1 MGAYAFAWMSFP
13 GRNIF
18 FIVIVAL
25 MVVPIQMTLI
35 PILQLFQLM
44 HINGTIL
51 AVWLAHSGYGLPFE
65 VFLLR
70 NYLGGLPREIFE
82 SAEVDGAGHSVR
94 FLRIAVPMTIPAI
107 ASLTIFVFL
116 GIWNDLLVALTFLGT
131 SPYRPFTVKIAQLVT
146 SSRRVAVPDRAAVL
160 QMALRSRVHL
170 PAALPVRGITSGS
183 VRAGARTKDRI
194 SSMAAHDVVVMTTH
208 DIGRHLH
215 YGARGQ
221 ARASTR
227 LPQRCS
233 PGLLHGAAV
242 RPQPRE
248 PGDRALRTTT
258 ASSAWPITASTGS
271 STCPMRRRCSA
282 PQGAGPTSSAGSTC
296 RCIRRR
302 SGSPASR
309 ASHRARLSG
318 SCCSVTPAYT

>member
-1 MGAYAFAWMSFP
+1 MSVEATSRTETAVGRGVSTLDNIGYRLQRLPLHLIIIIFCAIWIIPTFGMVINSFRSLQDMGNAGWWTTLFPPHGFTLASYQQVLAIDGVPESILYSILITIPATVIQLTIATMGAYAFAWMNFP

-35 PILQLFQLM
+35 PILQLFQFL

-146 SSRRVAVPDRAAVL
+146 SFGGGWQFLTAAAVL
-160 QMALRSRVHL
+160 QMALPLIVFIFLQRYF
-170 PAALPVRGITSGS
+170 VRGITSGS
-183 VRAGARTKDRI
+183 VKG
-194 SSMAAHDVVVMTTH
+194 
-208 DIGRHLH
+208 
-215 YGARGQ
+215 
-221 ARASTR
+221 
-227 LPQRCS
+227 
-233 PGLLHGAAV
+233 
-242 RPQPRE
+242 
-248 PGDRALRTTT
+248 
-258 ASSAWPITASTGS
+258 
-271 STCPMRRRCSA
+271 
-282 PQGAGPTSSAGSTC
+282 
-296 RCIRRR
+296 
-302 SGSPASR
+302 
-309 ASHRARLSG
+309 
-318 SCCSVTPAYT
+318 